1 MINFW
6 SRRTDPNPQ
15 NNLKRISTG
24 FKTGFSPVLWMGNID
39 DRGRGMST
47 QAFEKNNDRIGFRK
61 AMMDDIG
68 ENPLR

>member
-6 SRRTDPNPQ
+6 SRRTKFQ
-15 NNLKRISTG
+15 NDNQIDFELTG
-24 FKTGFSPVLWMGNID
+24 FPTSFSSFLWMGNID